1 MDIKQ
6 INSALQNTRQNDAAR
21 KADEPRAKGAE
32 ARGEQAGTNGTEQ
45 VSVTDASRRAQA
57 LNEKARDVQV
67 DNREKIEAL
76 KQAIAEGS
84 YDVDVQAVA
93 KKLLQTEALFST
105 L

>member
-6 INSALQNTRQNDAAR
+6 ITTVLQNTRQSESPR
-21 KADEPRAKGAE
+21 RADDVRSKSAE
-32 ARGEQAGTNGTEQ
+32 ARTPQAEAKAAER
-45 VSVTDASRRAQA
+45 VSVTDASRQAQA

-67 DNREKIEAL
+67 DNRKKIEAL
-76 KQAIAEGS
+76 KQAIEEGR

>member
-6 INSALQNTRQNDAAR
+6 INSALQSTRQGEGPR
-21 KADEPRAKGAE
+21 KAEDGRVRNAE
-32 ARGEQAGTNGTEQ
+32 ARADRSEGKTAEQ
-45 VSVTDASRRAQA
+45 VTVTDASRQAQT
-57 LNEKARDVQV
+57 LNEKARALEV

-76 KQAIAEGS
+76 KQAIAEGR
-84 YDVDVQAVA
+84 YEVNTQTVA

>member
-1 MDIKQ
+1 MDIKN
-6 INSALQNTRQNDAAR
+6 INSAIQNTRQSDSPR
-21 KADEPRAKGAE
+21 KAEDTRSKAADVRSGKASTEAAAK
-32 ARGEQAGTNGTEQ
+32 
-45 VSVTDASRRAQA
+45 VSVTETSRQAQA
-57 LNEKARDVQV
+57 LNEKAQAVQV

-76 KQAIAEGS
+76 KQAIAEGR

>member
-1 MDIKQ
+1 MDIKH

-21 KADEPRAKGAE
+21 KADEPQAKGAE
-32 ARGEQAGTNGTEQ
+32 ARSGQAGTNGAEQ
-45 VSVTDASRRAQA
+45 VSVTDASRQAQA